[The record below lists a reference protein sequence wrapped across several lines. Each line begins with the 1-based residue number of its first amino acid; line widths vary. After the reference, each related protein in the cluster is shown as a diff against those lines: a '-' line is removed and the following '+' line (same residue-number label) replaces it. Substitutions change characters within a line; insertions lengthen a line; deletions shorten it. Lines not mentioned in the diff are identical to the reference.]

1 MRFPTPCTVLFALAL
16 VVALPA
22 LAAAAG
28 NPQCPGEDVLYNP
41 SHGEDIVV
49 PSGYKVSVFAK
60 DLNFPTAVAFVG
72 NAKRFT
78 VYVLESGHGLP
89 SRCNDETTWP
99 GGTFA
104 ANNPFTPDILVFDQS
119 GNKISGPLAK
129 PTASGGGLQPHR
141 PAIDIAFEKGVHG
154 GAALR
159 HQSHPHLPP
168 AGRQQQRPPR

>member
-1 MRFPTPCTVLFALAL
+1 MPFPTPCTVLFGLAL

-119 GNKISGPLAK
+119 GNKISAPLAK
-129 PTASGGGLQPHR
+129 PTPSGGGLAPRR
-141 PAIDIAFEKGVHG
+141 PAVRKRCGKGAPRWRAFV
-154 GAALR
+154 
-159 HQSHPHLPP
+159 P
-168 AGRQQQRPPR
+168 ASNPEPPRDRDDNTG

>member
-1 MRFPTPCTVLFALAL
+1 MRFPTRCTVLFALAL
-16 VVALPA
+16 VVVLPT
-22 LAAAAG
+22 LAVAAG

-89 SRCNDETTWP
+89 SRCNDQTTWP

-104 ANNPFTPDILVFDQS
+104 PNNPFTPDILVFDQS
-119 GNKISGPLAK
+119 GNKISAPLAN
-129 PTASGGGLQPHR
+129 PTPSGGWP
-141 PAIDIAFEKGVHG
+141 
-154 GAALR
+154 
-159 HQSHPHLPP
+159 
-168 AGRQQQRPPR
+168 RPPRPGLRIALQKGVFCGRGFFSSFSN